1 MQSAEPERYLPVLKQ
16 VLQNHDDYE
25 LLYAAD
31 EEGLGYGTNDSEFN
45 VTDRDYF
52 QTAMNEE
59 RVAVSDVLVSKA
71 TGNLIIVVAAPL
83 YRDGAAA
90 PTGVVGICVELD
102 YLQALARDMQLNGHG
117 YGYIFDFNLVTVA
130 HPDDKWLGNKDIINS
145 GDERFREIMHKM
157 GAGEKGYGTY
167 EFQGDEKMMAYAPLT
182 VADWSVGQSFEIE
195 DVLAPLGTIRNASLL
210 VAGIGIIIMIIIALF
225 IAGYISR
232 PIVDLSRAAEAMAG
246 GDLTQKMD
254 TGGRNDEIG
263 VLAGAFQKMAANLK
277 EMLAGIQRNADN
289 LAAQSQEMASSSEEV
304 SATVEEVASTTNEVA
319 ATAAQKADDADTA
332 ARDSEQMRKVA
343 EESRQAVH
351 NAVDKINQIAVS
363 TENVSRSIQKLGE
376 QSHQIGEIIN
386 TITGIADQT
395 NLLALNAA
403 IEAARAGEHGRGFAV
418 VAEEVRQLA
427 EQSAAAAKE
436 ITDLVKEIQGG
447 VGETTKAMQDGT
459 QEVAD
464 GVEVVN
470 NVDTALEHIISAVE
484 KNTAVVREVANG
496 IKQANEGTQQLTASS
511 EQIASAIQQVS
522 GAAQN
527 LAEIANELQASAAR
541 FKIDDTAVLK
551 NKPVDYKT
559 NQENDLDTDQHEHPE
574 S

>member
-1 MQSAEPERYLPVLKQ
+1 LHPGVQSAEPERYLPVLKR

-31 EEGLGYGTNDSEFN
+31 EEGTGYGTNDTVFD

-52 QTAMNEE
+52 QEAMGEGRTAI
-59 RVAVSDVLVSKA
+59 SDVLISKA
-71 TGNLIIVVAAPL
+71 TGNLIIVIAAPI
-83 YRDGAAA
+83 YRDGASA
-90 PTGVVGICVELD
+90 PTGVVGICVALS
-102 YLQALARDMQLNGHG
+102 YLQDLVRDMQLNGYG
-117 YGYIFDFNLVTVA
+117 YGYIFDSNQVTVA
-130 HPDDKWLGNKDIINS
+130 HPDDQWLGNKDILNS
-145 GDERFREIMHKM
+145 GDERFAGIIQKM
-157 GAGEKGYGTY
+157 SAGEKGYGTY
-167 EFQGDEKMMAYAPLT
+167 NFQGVEKIMAFAPLT
-182 VADWSVGQSFEIE
+182 AANWSVGQSFEVKN
-195 DVLAPLGTIRNASLL
+195 VLAPLNAIRNASLL
-210 VAGIGIIIMIIIALF
+210 VAFIGILVMIVIALL

-232 PIVDLSRAAEAMAG
+232 PVVNLSRAAEAMAG

-263 VLAGAFQKMAANLK
+263 ILAGAFQKMIDNLK
-277 EMLAGIQRNADN
+277 EMLAGIQRSANN

-304 SATVEEVASTTNEVA
+304 SATVEEMASTTNEIA
-319 ATAAQKADDADTA
+319 ATSAQKADDADAA

-343 EESRQAVH
+343 EEGQQAAH
-351 NAVDKINQIAVS
+351 NAVDKINLIAVS
-363 TENVSRSIQKLGE
+363 TENVSRSIQQLGK

-427 EQSAAAAKE
+427 EQSAAATKE
-436 ITDLVKEIQGG
+436 ITDLIKEIQGG
-447 VGETTKAMQDGT
+447 VTEATKAMQDST
-459 QEVAD
+459 QEVHD

-470 NVDTALEHIISAVE
+470 NVGTALEHIINAVE
-484 KNTAVVREVANG
+484 KNTAVVLEVANG

-527 LAEIANELQASAAR
+527 LAEIANELQTSAAR
-541 FKIDDTAVLK
+541 FKIENTAMIE
-551 NKPVDYKT
+551 NKPGFG
-559 NQENDLDTDQHEHPE
+559 PG
-574 S
+574 